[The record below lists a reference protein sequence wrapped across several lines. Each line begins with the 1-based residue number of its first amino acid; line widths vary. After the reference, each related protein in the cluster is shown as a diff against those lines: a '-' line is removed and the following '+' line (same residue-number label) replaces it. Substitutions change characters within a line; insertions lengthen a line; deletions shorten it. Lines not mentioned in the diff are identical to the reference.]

1 MNKFRKPHGN
11 GDRDGGRFNKR
22 GQGHPGFERPARP
35 QFGGPRRDGPELFD
49 AVCSKCG
56 KDCQVPFRP
65 SGQKP
70 VYCRAC
76 FGGPAAQVPS
86 NRENFRDRGAANSFE
101 PRIGNKSIADLERQ
115 IWAMN
120 NKIDSMLKILESM
133 SVAAS
138 PVRMMPSSV
147 SMAPNSQETLK
158 SDPIKKKVT
167 KKKSVTVR

>member
-22 GQGHPGFERPARP
+22 GQGHQGFERPARP

-76 FGGPAAQVPS
+76 FGGPTQVSS
-86 NRENFRDRGAANSFE
+86 NRENFRDRGASPANSFE
-101 PRIGNKSIADLERQ
+101 PRMGNKSIADLERQ

-120 NKIDSMLKILESM
+120 NKIDSMLKILESI
-133 SVAAS
+133 SDNAA
-138 PVRMMPSSV
+138 PVKMTQSFVPTTV
-147 SMAPNSQETLK
+147 NSKEIFRN
-158 SDPIKKKVT
+158 DPIKKKVV
-167 KKKSVTVR
+167 KKKRGAI